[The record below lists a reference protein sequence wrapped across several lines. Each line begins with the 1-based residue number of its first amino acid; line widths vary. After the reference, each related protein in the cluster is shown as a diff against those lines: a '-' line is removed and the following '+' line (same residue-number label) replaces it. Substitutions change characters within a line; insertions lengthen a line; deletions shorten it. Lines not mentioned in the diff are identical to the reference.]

1 MDFETAVK
9 LNIYETVAE
18 TTRAPTSAEVA
29 VAFGK
34 SAREVEAAFQQLAQK
49 RLLVLEPGDDS
60 RIRMAPPF
68 SGVETQHLVK
78 IAGKSYYANCAWDA
92 FGVAA
97 ALHQDADIAST
108 CPDCGESLGY
118 QIREGQPL
126 AQESVVHFAVPAA
139 KWWKDIIY
147 T

>member
-9 LNIYETVAE
+9 LNIYETVTE
-18 TTRAPTSAEVA
+18 TTCVPTSAEVA
-29 VAFGK
+29 AALSRSDG
-34 SAREVEAAFQQLAQK
+34 EVETAFRQLAQK

-78 IAGKSYYANCAWDA
+78 IGGKSYYANCAWDA

-97 ALHQDADIAST
+97 A
-108 CPDCGESLGY
+108 
-118 QIREGQPL
+118 
-126 AQESVVHFAVPAA
+126 
-139 KWWKDIIY
+139 KWWEDIIY